1 MGKSEY
7 IELYPFVC
15 MLVVMVYSENLV
27 LMRFKR
33 VLKV

>member
-1 MGKSEY
+1 MAISDY

-15 MLVVMVYSENLV
+15 MLVVMEYSENLV